1 MIRTINP
8 VQHLRNIGIAA
19 HIDAGKTTTTERILV
34 FTGKIRKAGEV
45 HDGNA
50 TTDFLPEEQK
60 RGITIMSAVVS
71 AVWKKDGIDWN
82 INVIDTPG
90 HVDFTIEVERSMRV
104 LDGAIAVFDAS
115 QGVEPQSET
124 VWRQADKYRVPRIAF
139 VNKMDKVGADFN
151 LVLNDMIER
160 LGVKP
165 VAVQI
170 PIGAEAAFTGI
181 IDLLEMKAYFYDDQ
195 DGIEVRIAEIP
206 SEYLEQ
212 ARTARAALIE
222 AATDVSESVLHKFL
236 TGEEIG
242 KTELVE
248 ALRQGTIKQ
257 SLFPVL
263 CGSSL
268 KNKGIQLLLDAV
280 IDFLPSPLE
289 VQAMRGLDELGE
301 EIECPANPESPLAAL
316 AFKIVTDPYVGRLT
330 FVRVYSG
337 TLHSGSYVF
346 NSSKQKKERVGR
358 LQKIHANQREDVA
371 FLQAGDLGAVVGIRD
386 ASTGDTLIGEHDPI
400 VVLERIE
407 IPEAVV
413 SLAVEPKSKADQDK
427 LSFGLAKLAEE
438 DPTFRVKT
446 DQESSQTIISGMGEL
461 HLEILL
467 SRLAREFNV
476 ESKVGTP
483 QVAYRET
490 ITRSIEIDFTYKKQD
505 GGKGAFAHI
514 KIRAEPLE
522 RGKGFEFVNGVIGG
536 EVPKEFIPSVGKGI
550 ESTLGSGPLIG
561 FPIVDLKVT
570 LTGGSFHPVDSSDMA
585 FKTAGS
591 IAIKDAI
598 QKGSPAI
605 LEPIM
610 HVEVITPEEF
620 MGSIIGDLNARRGQ
634 IQGMDERGNAKIVK
648 ASVPLAE
655 MFGYANRM
663 RSLSQGRAS
672 YSMGFD
678 HYTEVPKNIMND
690 LVKIK

>member
-1 MIRTINP
+1 MTRTLNP
-8 VQHLRNIGIAA
+8 VQLLRNIGIAA

-34 FTGKIRKAGEV
+34 FTGKNRKAGEV

-50 TTDFLPEEQK
+50 TTDFLPEEKK

-71 AVWKKDGIDWN
+71 TVWKKDGLDWN

-139 VNKMDKVGADFN
+139 VNKMDKVGADFEM
-151 LVLNDMIER
+151 VLIDMIER

-165 VAVQI
+165 VALQI
-170 PIGAEAAFTGI
+170 PIGTEDSFTGI
-181 IDLLEMKAYFYDDQ
+181 IDLLEMKAFVYDSES
-195 DGIEVRIAEIP
+195 GFEVHTEEIP
-206 SEYLEQ
+206 SEYLE
-212 ARTARAALIE
+212 RTRNARAQLIE
-222 AATDVSESVLHKFL
+222 TAADASDSVMHKFL
-236 TGEEIG
+236 NGEEVS
-242 KTELVE
+242 KSELVS
-248 ALRQGTIKQ
+248 ALRRGTIEQ
-257 SLFPVL
+257 LFFPVL

-289 VQAMRGLDELGE
+289 VAAVKGLDELGTE
-301 EIECPANPESPLAAL
+301 VEFPANPNGALTAL
-316 AFKIVTDPYVGRLT
+316 AFKIVSDNYVGRLT
-330 FVRVYSG
+330 FVRIYSG
-337 TLHSGSYVF
+337 TLHSGSYVW

-358 LQKIHANQREDVA
+358 LQKIHASQREDVE
-371 FLQAGDLGAVVGIRD
+371 FLKAGDLGAVVGIRD
-386 ASTGDTLIGEHDPI
+386 ASTGDTLVGEQDAM

-407 IPEAVV
+407 VPEAVI
-413 SLAVEPKSKADQDK
+413 SLAVEPKTKADQDK
-427 LSFGLAKLAEE
+427 LGFGLAKLAEE

-446 DQESSQTIISGMGEL
+446 DSESGQTIISGMGEL

-476 ESKVGTP
+476 ESSVGAP

-490 ITRSIEIDFTYKKQD
+490 ITQHVEIDFTFKKQD
-505 GGKGAFAHI
+505 GGNGAFAHI

-522 RGKGFEFVNGVIGG
+522 RGKGFEFVNGVVGG
-536 EVPKEFIPSVGKGI
+536 EVPKEFISSVGKGI

-570 LTGGSFHPVDSSDMA
+570 LIGGSYHAVDSSDMA

-591 IAIKDAI
+591 MAIKEAV
-598 QKGSPAI
+598 QKGAPAI

-610 HVEVITPEEF
+610 RVEVVTPEDF
-620 MGSIIGDLNARRGQ
+620 VGSIIGDLNARRGQ
-634 IQGMDERGNAKIVK
+634 IEGMSERGNAKIVK
-648 ASVPLAE
+648 ASVPLSE
-655 MFGYANRM
+655 MFGYANTM

-672 YSMGFD
+672 YSMSFER
-678 HYTEVPKNIMND
+678 YTEVPKHIMTS
-690 LVKIK
+690 LVKTK